1 MELYREKD
9 IQIVSENINNIVKEH
24 KKQKFLKVKVTK
36 KEYDRN
42 IRVALNFIRNNKNI
56 IYGGY
61 AQDQLLKSKN
71 KEGIYNQYSNSDVE
85 FYSPTPL
92 KDIIKL
98 AKIYHEKK
106 IGGHLGIT
114 VGEANHE
121 GTYTLHINGHGY
133 CDATFMPSYIY
144 KNIPIVFYKTFKFIH
159 PIAKTID
166 FYREFTDPLLSYW
179 RFSDKS
185 TFSRFKKNLNAYK
198 TSDLINIPKSKPKLD
213 YLDEKISKKIRDLIV
228 KNGQST
234 IIVGSYAFN
243 YFLNFDKSKPLNITY
258 YELVSVNYVEDLI
271 YFRTELNK
279 IVDKNSKIEAIEYYP
294 FFQYYYRKI
303 EFYITKN
310 NKKTLLLVIYQSKD
324 TCLPY
329 KNLPSKN
336 LDIGSFQLTLLYS
349 FINYLYYYI
358 FQNNDKKF
366 YYSYMIV
373 ELLKRK
379 NSYLTSKNKTVLD
392 DTPFKEFIFNCK
404 GEAIDGP
411 RKSLIQN
418 AYKKQKRGYYKYRFD
433 PSKDSEPDY
442 QKIEKYKNISGDKII
457 DLTKLTINRKK

>member
-9 IQIVSENINNIVKEH
+9 IQIVTENIDKIVKEH

-42 IRVALNFIRNNKNI
+42 TRIVLQFIRNNKNI

-71 KEGIYNQYSNSDVE
+71 KEGIYNQYSNSDIE

-92 KDIIKL
+92 KDIIK
-98 AKIYHEKK
+98 ISQIFHEKK
-106 IGGHLGIT
+106 FGGALGIRIT
-114 VGEANHE
+114 EAQHE
-121 GTYTLHINGHGY
+121 GTYTLFINGHGY
-133 CDATFMPSYIY
+133 CDVTFMPSYIY
-144 KNIPIVFYKTFKFIH
+144 KNIPIIFYKTFKFIH

-185 TFSRFKKNLNAYK
+185 TFSRFKKNLKAFK
-198 TSDLINIPKSKPKLD
+198 TSDLINISKLKPNLE

-243 YFLNFDKSKPLNITY
+243 YFLNFDKSKPLNVTY
-258 YELVSVNYVEDLI
+258 YELISVNYIEDLM

-279 IVDKNSKIEAIEYYP
+279 LVDKKSKIEGIEYYP
-294 FFQYYYRKI
+294 FFQYYHRKI

-310 NKKTLLLVIYQSKD
+310 NKKTLLLVLYQSKD
-324 TCLPY
+324 ICLPY

-358 FQNNDKKF
+358 YQNKDKKF

-379 NSYLTSKNKTVLD
+379 NSYLTSKKKTVLD

-404 GEAIDGP
+404 GEAVDFG
-411 RKSLIQN
+411 RKSRIQN
-418 AYKKQKRGYYKYRFD
+418 TYKRQKRGFFSYSYD
-433 PSKDSEPDY
+433 PSKDSEPNYEKMD
-442 QKIEKYKNISGDKII
+442 KYKNISGDKII
-457 DLTKLTINRKK
+457 NLAKLTINRNR